1 MTPYEHGFS
10 LGYRWA
16 ERDLANGWA
25 TDAQGDELRE
35 GALSLLHNVP
45 RSAAGRR
52 YIAEE
57 LGQARGYRQAL
68 ADFARGRLAREMF
81 EKAPL

>member
-1 MTPYEHGFS
+1 MTPYER
-10 LGYRWA
+10 GYENGYQWA
-16 ERDLANGWA
+16 QRDLANAGA
-25 TDAQGDELRE
+25 TDSEADAIRSA
-35 GALSLLHNVP
+35 ALSLLHNLP

-68 ADFARGRLAREMF
+68 SDFARGRLAREMF
-81 EKAPL
+81 EVTR